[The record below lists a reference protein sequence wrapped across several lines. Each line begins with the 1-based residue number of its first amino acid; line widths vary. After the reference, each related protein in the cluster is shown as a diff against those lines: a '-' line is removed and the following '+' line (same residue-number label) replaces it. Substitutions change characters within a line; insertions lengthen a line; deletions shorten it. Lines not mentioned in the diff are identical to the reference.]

1 LLSRKGGDKKMKEIE
16 SDRAILR
23 KITLIVEKWNEKR
36 IPGTEF
42 DALYDIYRVLDDSGI
57 L

>member
-1 LLSRKGGDKKMKEIE
+1 MKEIE